1 MNQPVRAIKQ
11 RIIFSKPLFVMN
23 EDFKNEFQLVVS
35 GLQRLDSKIDS
46 FRSEIKNDPKLFATK
61 SDLLQLEKKIDNQC
75 AAKDDLRQCA
85 TRDDLKQFATKDDLK
100 QFATKDDLKQF
111 ATKDD
116 LKQFAT
122 KDDLRQFATKDDL
135 KQFATKDDLFGLEER
150 NDLRYASKDNLAQT
164 KYDLIKWMF
173 TFSVSLA
180 VMILGLYLK
189 K

>member
-1 MNQPVRAIKQ
+1 
-11 RIIFSKPLFVMN
+11 MN

-116 LKQFAT
+116 L
-122 KDDLRQFATKDDL
+122 
-135 KQFATKDDLFGLEER
+135 FGLEER